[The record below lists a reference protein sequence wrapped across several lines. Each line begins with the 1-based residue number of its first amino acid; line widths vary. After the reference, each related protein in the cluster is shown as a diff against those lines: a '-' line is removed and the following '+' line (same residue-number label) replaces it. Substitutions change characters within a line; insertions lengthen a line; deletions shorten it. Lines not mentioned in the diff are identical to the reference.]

1 MKINSKN
8 ILTILITLIMIL
20 SLGAAVMAQDDIT
33 IEQTIP
39 AEIYPNDA
47 VGQNYTA
54 EIINNTVSAAGD
66 LELVLNLPDGFRLSK
81 SQINEIKIVD
91 ENNNESIISSSD
103 YNFSENV
110 NTYTITPV
118 EEGVVLDAGSSIV
131 MDYNLSTDA
140 SLDNQNKDLGITFNY
155 LDQADS
161 SLTKTDTETLDEKI
175 LFGELDIDLDLA
187 PQPMHRGGEFTVTAT
202 VTNVGEGKL
211 FDTTLT
217 PNQSAGFSD
226 PSFTSEED
234 SISGLGS
241 GDSYTFEYNYTVVD
255 NDNFETLELTAK
267 NPATEIPDVTE
278 SANFRFNPRKPFID
292 IEPLTDPATIDFDT
306 SNLIEIKVTN
316 TTAGEGPARGIEI
329 KSNIPAEYDV
339 INLTDGWSYNA
350 GVFTYD
356 DGDFPSGDDVNY
368 SETLS
373 FNLQTDDPLNQNES
387 GTITLQAEYTDD
399 EDNPYSRPFE
409 TFNYNVTGIP
419 TLNIKSSAD
428 TTASHTDTDR
438 MYLGEEISYT
448 YTVSLTEFDRFT
460 NDDIVVELTN
470 FDDTRLSYLSYNAD
484 GIGTFDPTTKTW
496 TLTPS
501 DLNGQDRSITI
512 DFKITDDKT
521 KAKDTVLTEAE
532 VSGNLKL
539 ADNTEI
545 PIADNTSNSFY
556 LQSRYNEVDLNQQTK
571 EIVNL
576 PNEGS
581 FDYTKTDNKHRVIYE
596 VSYSFGGSSA
606 GTWTGSTISDD
617 MDNGQIYNDTDGF
630 IQYSIDGGST
640 WDDVP
645 VDNINST
652 ESNLQFKLDFLAEDN
667 NFGVDSVADK
677 TVHFRYKL
685 EVTQNGDFPSW
696 TTLSLNGIDG
706 STDFYQVVEVPV
718 SGAKADV
725 DIDVQK
731 NGSTANDIDKGEK
744 VDLKIDVT
752 KNPWMIKDLVVR
764 IKPNGFT
771 YGDYSD
777 IKNSNDIEIT
787 GFGGYS
793 PDISYDST
801 NELLIFDF
809 SGVSGAGEFIDQN
822 STNTKM
828 KNLGTITLNNM
839 IKDCSETFTAGAEI
853 DYRHGL
859 IDSTEAPITKTN
871 QSQDPLI
878 KRKSD
883 LIITAVN
890 PVIVTEETVTWT
902 IDITNTDIG
911 TAHNTEFIGTFSEI
925 FDYQFSQIDSV
936 TATPQINTDNTQA
949 TATWNLGSI
958 ESGATKKLQI
968 TADITD
974 ADPRTIKDFSS
985 AFSSQV
991 KWYTEEVNNIKYEC
1005 GNNTRDDF
1013 PQFVEPIKISDLVVK
1028 NNLVSPAEI
1037 NICSEGFMEII
1048 VQSTGQTRNYNLELR
1063 QDFLTTGI
1071 IFDETKDITVT
1082 NQNGSNTY
1090 SISASTLED
1099 NNGNLVFKEET
1110 FPELAAIDIGEEIK
1124 IKFAIKT
1131 NGDFNESNE
1140 VQPAVSWNPPSK
1152 YNQDDD
1158 DQEFS
1163 KNGSIYKIPRI
1174 RPEINIDLK
1183 GRNEAIGEQTFVD
1196 NPAAMA
1202 GKNTIRWKLDIE
1214 NIGDGDAGNVWIE
1227 SSDFPSSTVLYSD
1240 DNLQN
1245 SVDNNQSD
1253 NYWVVP
1259 NLAAGES
1266 QSYYLEYTVPASS
1279 NETENIN
1286 ADVSW
1291 GCDDNNRL
1299 STPGKSSDQSQLT
1312 TVPEINFSHENLN
1325 KNLTRKDGTIVLTM
1339 VNTGAPIYNL
1349 DFNYNLSD
1357 RYKLQSITS
1366 YSSNPENN
1374 EVDDNWQNYNTQPAA
1389 DDSLNQI
1396 SWIYRNLPIAAGSY
1410 QIEFELVDN
1419 VVGENPRVS
1428 DDPIE
1433 INPSVDAVYDYLN
1446 SDKKNQSFNLNNL
1459 TPKFVELA
1467 IAISPEKQIIS
1478 DLANDVEWTISVT
1491 NNGNAEAVNTNV
1503 EQELGD
1509 GFDYNNLSYT
1519 IDTSYQGNNFSY
1531 SFNSTTGI
1539 LSWTD
1544 LEIPADGTAEII
1556 VTTKMSADGSHTN
1569 TVQAEEI
1576 SPYTNE
1582 VESITEVKEAYTA
1595 AFNLNKELITTDKP
1609 SSGYFAPGE
1618 IVEYQVTADLIGNLN
1633 YKNLTIIDDLP
1644 SGLKLDDTITDHQSS
1659 DPTLAFNNN
1668 TTEGQLEWSGTID
1681 GSASQKAVI
1690 NYKLRVVKDGV
1701 SRGDLITNTA
1711 EASFDID
1718 YLNDSNDS
1726 NDIQFT
1732 ADNSILNNEA
1742 LIDSSEFNFEEP
1754 ELTISRSAD
1763 NNTVDSSTVLEHTLS
1778 VSNGTAA
1785 NISPAYQT
1793 KIVETIPAGFR
1804 DKEANILSTVVIE
1817 KADGTDLIENTDY
1830 DLEYNN
1836 TNHQLIITFK
1846 DTADGILNP
1855 AEKYII
1861 KYQTE
1866 ANNDIQAGLN
1876 YTFSAE
1882 LEEYYSVVKNVNDAQ
1897 KYPAADQ
1904 TITADKTFNG
1914 SSSTFTANSDITNVS
1929 PGDTVNYNLSFLVPA
1944 KTTVTAFN
1952 LSAELPEGLE
1962 FIEGSVNGPGT
1973 PESTTG
1979 NDLGQWEPAQITGNP
1994 ENGGQSIVF
2003 PDGDVTVKN
2012 DSSEDYEYRLSFQAK
2027 ILNIDA
2033 VSNGNSL
2040 NSDFSYSYNGNP
2052 LSDSVSLT
2060 VVEPE
2065 LTLSKAFENVSGENS
2080 YEAGDT
2086 VEYTITINHSGS
2098 STAAAYDLTVEDI
2111 IPAGMSY
2118 VSGTMTSSVDSLSI
2132 TANDSG
2138 QDLSWTVE
2146 ELAQTY
2152 GSSTPLELTY
2162 QVKLDD
2168 GVAPAEVLT
2177 NGVSLAWS
2185 SHPDGDN
2192 DDRRKGVKNSNLN
2205 DYFLETAADLTINS
2219 DISITKSIIGDKD
2232 DYAIGDKVSYKVDI
2246 DLIKGTINGL
2256 KVGNMIPTGLEAGS
2270 FTLKDGNG
2278 NVLSKED
2285 YLTDQDLS
2293 DNNLSFAEI
2302 INSGSKHIADD
2313 RITIEYD
2320 ALVENIADNQNGDT
2334 KEITTNLYYNDDAG
2348 NQQNVTADK
2357 TPITIIEPDL
2367 AFDKTFVSGSYEA
2380 GDTVEYTITINHS
2393 GSSTAAAYDLIVED
2407 IIPAG
2412 MSYVN
2417 GSMTTSVDSLSITA
2431 NDSGPNLIWTV
2442 EELAQTYDSTNKL
2455 ELTYQATLD
2464 NSVKPA
2470 ELLTNAAELTWTS
2483 HPDNTNPDQRTG
2495 AAGDSLNDYI
2505 QTTETDLTIN
2515 DDSSIVKSKD
2525 STTFVDDS
2533 YVRIGDLVTYKL
2545 EIDIQKGT
2553 STNFVVKDQLPQGM
2567 KYVDTLR
2574 INGDEDLNQ
2583 NNLNGYQYQDISI
2596 SYAETPDRK
2605 IIWNLGYITNP
2616 ADGVDRTFTIVYQA
2630 QVIDDESLIQD
2641 SAPIILSNPA
2651 SISYDGV
2658 DNSRDGIEDIE
2669 SITLNQPKLALTIS
2683 DNIANDE
2690 PVVPGDKV
2698 SYTIKAENTGLAPAY
2713 DTVLEG
2719 LIPEGLR
2726 DAGISNISITINGDD
2741 RNDINP
2747 VIDADGNLS
2756 WSLSSGTGAD
2766 DYTIPVGGEL
2776 VIAYDLTVDQE
2787 LPYKNIGKASIDADY
2802 YSFGENDI
2810 PIGANLDDRRQ
2821 YEADQV
2827 STDIIDIKDAAIDT
2841 DYFEYFKETNENVT
2855 KVVLT
2860 RNGRSLESI
2869 QDADGNL
2876 LGNDD
2881 YSEEIGDNGKPI
2893 ITLSKDYLD
2902 NQDLG
2907 EINLIFNM
2915 NYGTDPELTV
2925 KINQYQSD
2933 VDLKDPTEITA
2944 GQEQPI
2950 TFTFKD
2956 KDENPI
2962 KEKEVTL
2969 SEDGLGN
2976 DDKVE
2981 YSLDGENWVD
2991 DITDLNDGLLTDE
3004 NGQVKVFVRS
3014 EVSGEKG
3021 TVSAAVDSEIVKS
3034 GELEI
3039 VPDAFNR
3046 LGFVEQPQDNFV
3058 GQKLDSVE
3066 VGVLDQFGNIITDYE
3081 NGNITIKIKNNPADG
3096 TLSGNST
3103 AVIENGIATFD
3114 GLSIDEEGRGYTFEA
3129 EDFDSV
3135 ISDEFNIKA
3144 NIELD
3149 NYNISTNDSTPT
3161 ISGTVDDL
3169 DSDQKVDVVI
3179 RDEDGE
3185 IVFEGEA
3192 EVNEDG
3198 SWSIDVDQSLDLGEY
3213 EVEASIADGAGNT
3226 STTTGVLEVY
3236 PTDIII
3242 NKTAAEKQVSI
3253 GDFISYKIEIIN
3265 ETNFDL
3271 DSFTLY
3277 DKLPAG
3283 FRFVKDSAVIVSE
3296 TGSETKL
3303 KTEGNRLVSWEGLE
3317 LNAES
3322 SMEIRYTLVV
3332 GSGVVNSN
3340 TYINQAYAKVGENL
3354 ISNTAEAEVLVIEDP
3369 LFTTSTVIGKVYLDQ
3384 NEDRMQTE
3392 GEAEKGLEG
3401 IRIISTTGQIVE
3413 TDQFGRFHFEIR
3425 AEGNIQPMQTLVLK
3439 LDKNSLPAGAEI
3451 LSKNPVIVKIREG
3464 LMFEVNFRI
3473 K

>member
-226 PSFTSEED
+226 PSFTSGED
-234 SISGLGS
+234 SIPELGS

-255 NDNFETLELTAK
+255 NDNFETLKLTAK

-532 VSGNLKL
+532 VSGNLKF

-809 SGVSGAGEFIDQN
+809 SGVIGAGEFIDQN

-1183 GRNEAIGEQTFVD
+1183 GRNETIGEQTFVD

-1299 STPGKSSDQSQLT
+1299 STPGKSSDQSSLT
-1312 TVPEINFSHENLN
+1312 TVPEITFSHENLN
-1325 KNLTRKDGTIVLTM
+1325 NNLTRKDGTIVLTM

-1349 DFNYNLSD
+1349 DFDYKLSN
-1357 RYKLQSITS
+1357 RYKMQSITS

-1374 EVDDNWQNYNTQPAA
+1374 EVDDNWEDYNTEPAA
-1389 DDSLNQI
+1389 DDSLDQI
-1396 SWIYRNLPIAAGSY
+1396 SWSYDLPIAAGSY
-1410 QIEFELVDN
+1410 QIEFELIDN
-1419 VVGENPRVS
+1419 VAGGNPRVS
-1428 DDPIE
+1428 DEPIE
-1433 INPSVDAVYDYLN
+1433 INPTLDASYDYLN
-1446 SDKKNQSFNLNNL
+1446 SNSENESFNLNNL
-1459 TPKFVELA
+1459 TPKSVELA

-1509 GFDYNNLSYT
+1509 GFDYNNLNYT

-1531 SFNSTTGI
+1531 SFDSTTGI

-1718 YLNDSNDS
+1718 YLNDGDDS

-1732 ADNSILNNEA
+1732 ADNGILNNQA
-1742 LIDSSEFNFEEP
+1742 LVDSSNFNFEEP

-1763 NNTVDSSTVLEHTLS
+1763 NNIVDSSTVLEHTLL

-1785 NISPAYQT
+1785 FISPAYQT

-1804 DKEANILSTVVIE
+1804 DKEANIINTVVIE
-1817 KADGTDLIENTDY
+1817 KADGTVLTKNTDY
-1830 DLEYNN
+1830 ELAYDD
-1836 TNHQLIITFK
+1836 TDHQLIITFK
-1846 DTADGILNP
+1846 DTVDGILNP
-1855 AEKYII
+1855 AEEYII

-1866 ANNDIQAGLN
+1866 ANDDIEAGLN

-1882 LEEYYSVVKNVNDAQ
+1882 LEEYYSLAKNINDVE
-1897 KYPAADQ
+1897 KYPAAGL
-1904 TITADKTFNG
+1904 TITADQTFNV
-1914 SSSTFTANSDITNVS
+1914 SSSTFTVDSDITNVS

-1944 KTTVTAFN
+1944 KTTVNSFD
-1952 LSAELPEGLE
+1952 LSAELPEGLD
-1962 FIEGSVNGPGT
+1962 FIVGSITGPGT
-1973 PESTTG
+1973 PENITG
-1979 NDLGQWEPAQITGNP
+1979 NDLGQWKPAQITGDP

-2003 PDGDVTVKN
+2003 SDGGVTITN
-2012 DSSEDYEYRLSFQAK
+2012 DSSEDYIYKLSFQAK
-2027 ILNIDA
+2027 VLNIDA

-2040 NSDFSYSYNGNP
+2040 NSDFIYEYNGNQ
-2052 LSDSVSLT
+2052 LSDSVNLT
-2060 VVEPE
+2060 VVEPD
-2065 LTLSKAFENVSGENS
+2065 LALDKSFAAGS

-2086 VEYTITINHSGS
+2086 IEYTITINHSGS
-2098 STAAAYDLTVEDI
+2098 STAAAYDLTVEDL
-2111 IPAGMSY
+2111 IPEGMSY
-2118 VSGTMTSSVDSLSI
+2118 VDDSMTTAADVSVI
-2132 TANDSG
+2132 NTAVSSG
-2138 QDLSWTVE
+2138 QELSWT
-2146 ELAQTY
+2146 
-2152 GSSTPLELTY
+2152 
-2162 QVKLDD
+2162 
-2168 GVAPAEVLT
+2168 
-2177 NGVSLAWS
+2177 
-2185 SHPDGDN
+2185 
-2192 DDRRKGVKNSNLN
+2192 
-2205 DYFLETAADLTINS
+2205 I
-2219 DISITKSIIGDKD
+2219 
-2232 DYAIGDKVSYKVDI
+2232 
-2246 DLIKGTINGL
+2246 
-2256 KVGNMIPTGLEAGS
+2256 
-2270 FTLKDGNG
+2270 
-2278 NVLSKED
+2278 
-2285 YLTDQDLS
+2285 
-2293 DNNLSFAEI
+2293 
-2302 INSGSKHIADD
+2302 
-2313 RITIEYD
+2313 
-2320 ALVENIADNQNGDT
+2320 
-2334 KEITTNLYYNDDAG
+2334 
-2348 NQQNVTADK
+2348 
-2357 TPITIIEPDL
+2357 
-2367 AFDKTFVSGSYEA
+2367 
-2380 GDTVEYTITINHS
+2380 
-2393 GSSTAAAYDLIVED
+2393 
-2407 IIPAG
+2407 
-2412 MSYVN
+2412 
-2417 GSMTTSVDSLSITA
+2417 
-2431 NDSGPNLIWTV
+2431 
-2442 EELAQTYDSTNKL
+2442 EELAQTYDSSTPLK
-2455 ELTYQATLD
+2455 LTYQVTVD
-2464 NSVKPA
+2464 DSVEPA
-2470 ELLTNAAELTWTS
+2470 EVLTNAAE
-2483 HPDNTNPDQRTG
+2483 
-2495 AAGDSLNDYI
+2495 
-2505 QTTETDLTIN
+2505 
-2515 DDSSIVKSKD
+2515 
-2525 STTFVDDS
+2525 
-2533 YVRIGDLVTYKL
+2533 
-2545 EIDIQKGT
+2545 
-2553 STNFVVKDQLPQGM
+2553 QLRSVGHHILM
-2567 KYVDTLR
+2567 
-2574 INGDEDLNQ
+2574 I
-2583 NNLNGYQYQDISI
+2583 
-2596 SYAETPDRK
+2596 
-2605 IIWNLGYITNP
+2605 
-2616 ADGVDRTFTIVYQA
+2616 
-2630 QVIDDESLIQD
+2630 LIQ
-2641 SAPIILSNPA
+2641 
-2651 SISYDGV
+2651 
-2658 DNSRDGIEDIE
+2658 
-2669 SITLNQPKLALTIS
+2669 
-2683 DNIANDE
+2683 
-2690 PVVPGDKV
+2690 
-2698 SYTIKAENTGLAPAY
+2698 
-2713 DTVLEG
+2713 
-2719 LIPEGLR
+2719 
-2726 DAGISNISITINGDD
+2726 
-2741 RNDINP
+2741 
-2747 VIDADGNLS
+2747 
-2756 WSLSSGTGAD
+2756 
-2766 DYTIPVGGEL
+2766 
-2776 VIAYDLTVDQE
+2776 
-2787 LPYKNIGKASIDADY
+2787 
-2802 YSFGENDI
+2802 
-2810 PIGANLDDRRQ
+2810 
-2821 YEADQV
+2821 
-2827 STDIIDIKDAAIDT
+2827 
-2841 DYFEYFKETNENVT
+2841 
-2855 KVVLT
+2855 
-2860 RNGRSLESI
+2860 
-2869 QDADGNL
+2869 
-2876 LGNDD
+2876 
-2881 YSEEIGDNGKPI
+2881 
-2893 ITLSKDYLD
+2893 
-2902 NQDLG
+2902 
-2907 EINLIFNM
+2907 
-2915 NYGTDPELTV
+2915 
-2925 KINQYQSD
+2925 
-2933 VDLKDPTEITA
+2933 
-2944 GQEQPI
+2944 
-2950 TFTFKD
+2950 
-2956 KDENPI
+2956 
-2962 KEKEVTL
+2962 
-2969 SEDGLGN
+2969 
-2976 DDKVE
+2976 
-2981 YSLDGENWVD
+2981 
-2991 DITDLNDGLLTDE
+2991 
-3004 NGQVKVFVRS
+3004 
-3014 EVSGEKG
+3014 
-3021 TVSAAVDSEIVKS
+3021 
-3034 GELEI
+3034 
-3039 VPDAFNR
+3039 
-3046 LGFVEQPQDNFV
+3046 
-3058 GQKLDSVE
+3058 
-3066 VGVLDQFGNIITDYE
+3066 
-3081 NGNITIKIKNNPADG
+3081 
-3096 TLSGNST
+3096 
-3103 AVIENGIATFD
+3103 
-3114 GLSIDEEGRGYTFEA
+3114 
-3129 EDFDSV
+3129 
-3135 ISDEFNIKA
+3135 
-3144 NIELD
+3144 
-3149 NYNISTNDSTPT
+3149 
-3161 ISGTVDDL
+3161 
-3169 DSDQKVDVVI
+3169 
-3179 RDEDGE
+3179 
-3185 IVFEGEA
+3185 
-3192 EVNEDG
+3192 
-3198 SWSIDVDQSLDLGEY
+3198 
-3213 EVEASIADGAGNT
+3213 
-3226 STTTGVLEVY
+3226 
-3236 PTDIII
+3236 
-3242 NKTAAEKQVSI
+3242 
-3253 GDFISYKIEIIN
+3253 
-3265 ETNFDL
+3265 
-3271 DSFTLY
+3271 
-3277 DKLPAG
+3277 
-3283 FRFVKDSAVIVSE
+3283 
-3296 TGSETKL
+3296 
-3303 KTEGNRLVSWEGLE
+3303 
-3317 LNAES
+3317 
-3322 SMEIRYTLVV
+3322 
-3332 GSGVVNSN
+3332 
-3340 TYINQAYAKVGENL
+3340 
-3354 ISNTAEAEVLVIEDP
+3354 
-3369 LFTTSTVIGKVYLDQ
+3369 
-3384 NEDRMQTE
+3384 
-3392 GEAEKGLEG
+3392 
-3401 IRIISTTGQIVE
+3401 
-3413 TDQFGRFHFEIR
+3413 
-3425 AEGNIQPMQTLVLK
+3425 
-3439 LDKNSLPAGAEI
+3439 
-3451 LSKNPVIVKIREG
+3451 IREQG
-3464 LMFEVNFRI
+3464 QQVTV
-3473 K
+3473 

>member
-226 PSFTSEED
+226 PSFTSGED
-234 SISGLGS
+234 SIPELGS

-255 NDNFETLELTAK
+255 NDNFETLKLTAK

-859 IDSTEAPITKTN
+859 IDSTEAPITKTD

-1124 IKFAIKT
+1124 IEFAIKT
-1131 NGDFNESNE
+1131 NGDFNVSNE
-1140 VQPAVSWNPPSK
+1140 VQTAVSWNPPSK
-1152 YNQDDD
+1152 YNQDD
-1158 DQEFS
+1158 QEVIR
-1163 KNGSIYKIPRI
+1163 NGSIYKIPRI

-1183 GRNEAIGEQTFVD
+1183 GRNETIGEQTFVD

-1214 NIGDGDAGNVWIE
+1214 NIGAGDAGNVWIE

-1279 NETENIN
+1279 NETEKIN

-1299 STPGKSSDQSQLT
+1299 STPGKSSDQSSLT
-1312 TVPEINFSHENLN
+1312 TVPEITFRHENLN
-1325 KNLTRKDGTIVLTM
+1325 NNLTRKDGTIVLTM
-1339 VNTGAPIYNL
+1339 VNTGAPVYNL
-1349 DFNYNLSD
+1349 DFDYNLSD

-1366 YSSNPENN
+1366 YSSNLENN
-1374 EVDDNWQNYNTQPAA
+1374 EVDDNWQNYTTQPAA

-1396 SWIYRNLPIAAGSY
+1396 SWIYGNLPIAAGSY

-1446 SDKKNQSFNLNNL
+1446 SAKKNQSFNLNNL

-1531 SFNSTTGI
+1531 SFDSTTGI

-1544 LEIPADGTAEII
+1544 LEIPAGGTAEII

-1763 NNTVDSSTVLEHTLS
+1763 NSTVVSSTVLEHTLS

-1817 KADGTDLIENTDY
+1817 KADGTDLIKNTDY
-1830 DLEYNN
+1830 DLEYDN

-1846 DTADGILNP
+1846 DTVNSILNP

-1944 KTTVTAFN
+1944 RTTVTAFD

-1962 FIEGSVNGPGT
+1962 FIEGSVGGPRT

-2003 PDGDVTVKN
+2003 PDGGVTVKN

-2118 VSGTMTSSVDSLSI
+2118 VSGTMTS
-2132 TANDSG
+2132 
-2138 QDLSWTVE
+2138 
-2146 ELAQTY
+2146 
-2152 GSSTPLELTY
+2152 
-2162 QVKLDD
+2162 
-2168 GVAPAEVLT
+2168 
-2177 NGVSLAWS
+2177 
-2185 SHPDGDN
+2185 
-2192 DDRRKGVKNSNLN
+2192 
-2205 DYFLETAADLTINS
+2205 
-2219 DISITKSIIGDKD
+2219 
-2232 DYAIGDKVSYKVDI
+2232 
-2246 DLIKGTINGL
+2246 
-2256 KVGNMIPTGLEAGS
+2256 
-2270 FTLKDGNG
+2270 
-2278 NVLSKED
+2278 
-2285 YLTDQDLS
+2285 
-2293 DNNLSFAEI
+2293 
-2302 INSGSKHIADD
+2302 
-2313 RITIEYD
+2313 
-2320 ALVENIADNQNGDT
+2320 
-2334 KEITTNLYYNDDAG
+2334 
-2348 NQQNVTADK
+2348 
-2357 TPITIIEPDL
+2357 
-2367 AFDKTFVSGSYEA
+2367 
-2380 GDTVEYTITINHS
+2380 
-2393 GSSTAAAYDLIVED
+2393 
-2407 IIPAG
+2407 
-2412 MSYVN
+2412 
-2417 GSMTTSVDSLSITA
+2417 SVDSLSITA

-3198 SWSIDVDQSLDLGEY
+3198 SWSIDVDQPLDLGEY

-3296 TGSETKL
+3296 TDSETKL

-3425 AEGNIQPMQTLVLK
+3425 AEDNIQPMQTLVLK

>member
-39 AEIYPNDA
+39 AEIYPNDE

-66 LELVLNLPDGFRLSK
+66 LELVLNLPDGFSLSK
-81 SQINEIKIVD
+81 SQINKIKIVD

-255 NDNFETLELTAK
+255 NDNFETLKLTAK

-532 VSGNLKL
+532 VSGNLKF

-809 SGVSGAGEFIDQN
+809 SGVIGAGEFIDQN

-1140 VQPAVSWNPPSK
+1140 VQPAISWNSPSK
-1152 YNQDDD
+1152 YKQDE
-1158 DQEFS
+1158 QEFN
-1163 KNGSIYKIPRI
+1163 KNGSIYRIPRI

-1183 GRNEAIGEQTFVD
+1183 GRNVTIGEQTFVD

-1202 GKNTIRWKLDIE
+1202 GKNTVLWKLDIE
-1214 NIGDGDAGNVWIE
+1214 NIGAGDAGNVWIE
-1227 SSDFPSSTVLYSD
+1227 SSDFPSNTVLYSD
-1240 DNLQN
+1240 ENLQN

-1291 GCDDNNRL
+1291 GCDDLIRL
-1299 STPGKSSDQSQLT
+1299 NTPGQSSDQSSLT
-1312 TVPEINFSHENLN
+1312 TVPEITFSHQNLN
-1325 KNLTRKDGTIVLTM
+1325 NNLTRKDGTIVLTM
-1339 VNTGAPIYNL
+1339 VNAGAPVYNL
-1349 DFNYNLSD
+1349 DFDYKLSD
-1357 RYKLQSITS
+1357 RYKLESITT
-1366 YSSNPENN
+1366 YSSNLENN
-1374 EVDDNWQNYNTQPAA
+1374 EAVNNWQNYNTQPAA
-1389 DDSLNQI
+1389 GSSLNQI
-1396 SWIYRNLPIAAGSY
+1396 SWSYGNNPIAAGSY

-1419 VVGENPRVS
+1419 VVGGNPRV
-1428 DDPIE
+1428 DDEPIE
-1433 INPSVDAVYDYLN
+1433 IDAAIDSAYDYLN
-1446 SDKKNQSFNLNNL
+1446 SARENQSFNLSNL
-1459 TPKFVELA
+1459 TPKFVELDLT
-1467 IAISPEKQIIS
+1467 ISPEKQIIS
-1478 DLANDVEWTISVT
+1478 DLANDVNWTISLT
-1491 NNGNAEAVNTNV
+1491 NNGNTEAVNTKV

-1509 GFDYNNLSYT
+1509 GFDYNNLSYS
-1519 IDTSYQGNNFSY
+1519 IDSSYQGDNFSY
-1531 SFNSTTGI
+1531 SLDSANEI

-1544 LEIPADGTAEII
+1544 IEIPAGETAEII
-1556 VTTKMSADGSHTN
+1556 VRTKMSAGGIHTN
-1569 TVQAEEI
+1569 KVQAEEI
-1576 SPYTNE
+1576 SPYTNK
-1582 VESITEVKEAYTA
+1582 VESLTEVKEAYTA
-1595 AFNLNKELITTDKP
+1595 AFNLTKELLTNPP
-1609 SSGYFAPGE
+1609 SSDYFAPGE
-1618 IVEYQVTADLIGNLN
+1618 IVEYQVTADLIGDLT
-1633 YKNLTIIDDLP
+1633 YKNLTIVDNLP
-1644 SGLKLDDTITDHQSS
+1644 SGLKVDDTITEYQNST
-1659 DPTLAFNNN
+1659 PFLAFNNN
-1668 TTEGQLEWSGTID
+1668 TAEGQLEWTGTID
-1681 GSASQKAVI
+1681 GSANQEVVI

-1718 YLNDSNDS
+1718 YLNDGDDS

-1732 ADNSILNNEA
+1732 ADNGILNNQA
-1742 LIDSSEFNFEEP
+1742 LVDSSNFNFEEP

-1763 NNTVDSSTVLEHTLS
+1763 NNIVDSSTVLEHTLL

-1785 NISPAYQT
+1785 FISPAYQT

-1804 DKEANILSTVVIE
+1804 DKEANIINTVVIE
-1817 KADGTDLIENTDY
+1817 KADGTVLTKNTDY
-1830 DLEYNN
+1830 ELAYDD
-1836 TNHQLIITFK
+1836 TDHQLIITFK
-1846 DTADGILNP
+1846 DTVDGILNP
-1855 AEKYII
+1855 AEEYII

-1866 ANNDIQAGLN
+1866 ANDDIEAGLN

-1882 LEEYYSVVKNVNDAQ
+1882 LEEYYSLAKNINDVE
-1897 KYPAADQ
+1897 KYPAAGL
-1904 TITADKTFNG
+1904 TITADQTFNV
-1914 SSSTFTANSDITNVS
+1914 SSSTFTVDSDITNVS

-1944 KTTVTAFN
+1944 KTTVNSFD
-1952 LSAELPEGLE
+1952 LSAELPEGLD
-1962 FIEGSVNGPGT
+1962 FIVGSITGPGT
-1973 PESTTG
+1973 PENITG
-1979 NDLGQWEPAQITGNP
+1979 NDLGQWKPAQITGDP

-2003 PDGDVTVKN
+2003 SDGGVTITN
-2012 DSSEDYEYRLSFQAK
+2012 DSSEDYIYKLSFQAK
-2027 ILNIDA
+2027 VLNIDA

-2040 NSDFSYSYNGNP
+2040 NSDFIYEYNGNQ
-2052 LSDSVSLT
+2052 LSDSVNLT
-2060 VVEPE
+2060 VVEPD
-2065 LTLSKAFENVSGENS
+2065 LALDKSFAAGS

-2098 STAAAYDLTVEDI
+2098 STAAAYDLTVEDL
-2111 IPAGMSY
+2111 IPEGMSY
-2118 VSGTMTSSVDSLSI
+2118 VDDSMTTAADVSVI
-2132 TANDSG
+2132 NTAVSSG
-2138 QDLSWTVE
+2138 QELSWT
-2146 ELAQTY
+2146 
-2152 GSSTPLELTY
+2152 
-2162 QVKLDD
+2162 
-2168 GVAPAEVLT
+2168 
-2177 NGVSLAWS
+2177 
-2185 SHPDGDN
+2185 
-2192 DDRRKGVKNSNLN
+2192 
-2205 DYFLETAADLTINS
+2205 I
-2219 DISITKSIIGDKD
+2219 
-2232 DYAIGDKVSYKVDI
+2232 
-2246 DLIKGTINGL
+2246 
-2256 KVGNMIPTGLEAGS
+2256 
-2270 FTLKDGNG
+2270 
-2278 NVLSKED
+2278 
-2285 YLTDQDLS
+2285 
-2293 DNNLSFAEI
+2293 
-2302 INSGSKHIADD
+2302 
-2313 RITIEYD
+2313 
-2320 ALVENIADNQNGDT
+2320 
-2334 KEITTNLYYNDDAG
+2334 
-2348 NQQNVTADK
+2348 
-2357 TPITIIEPDL
+2357 
-2367 AFDKTFVSGSYEA
+2367 
-2380 GDTVEYTITINHS
+2380 
-2393 GSSTAAAYDLIVED
+2393 
-2407 IIPAG
+2407 
-2412 MSYVN
+2412 
-2417 GSMTTSVDSLSITA
+2417 
-2431 NDSGPNLIWTV
+2431 
-2442 EELAQTYDSTNKL
+2442 EELAQTYDSSTPLK
-2455 ELTYQATLD
+2455 LTYQVTVD
-2464 NSVKPA
+2464 DSVEPA
-2470 ELLTNAAELTWTS
+2470 EVLTNAAEISWTS
-2483 HPDNTNPDQRTG
+2483 HPDDTNPDQRTG

-2505 QTTETDLTIN
+2505 QTTDTDLTIN
-2515 DDSSIVKSKD
+2515 DDLSIAKSIT
-2525 STTFVDDS
+2525 STGTEYAV
-2533 YVRIGDLVTYKL
+2533 GDTVIYQVN
-2545 EIDIQKGT
+2545 IDLIKGT
-2553 STNFVVKDQLPQGM
+2553 
-2567 KYVDTLR
+2567 
-2574 INGDEDLNQ
+2574 INGLSVDNLIPGGLKGLSSDSFTLKDGEGNVLTKADYLTDQDLSDNNLVFDKIVNSAVDGIAGDKITIEYDVIVENIADNQ
-2583 NNLNGYQYQDISI
+2583 NGDTKEITTDLYYDDAAGNQQNVTADK
-2596 SYAETPDRK
+2596 TP
-2605 IIWNLGYITNP
+2605 ITVTEP
-2616 ADGVDRTFTIVYQA
+2616 D
-2630 QVIDDESLIQD
+2630 
-2641 SAPIILSNPA
+2641 
-2651 SISYDGV
+2651 
-2658 DNSRDGIEDIE
+2658 
-2669 SITLNQPKLALTIS
+2669 LALDKSFAAGSYEAGDTI
-2683 DNIANDE
+2683 E
-2690 PVVPGDKV
+2690 
-2698 SYTIKAENTGLAPAY
+2698 YT
-2713 DTVLEG
+2713 
-2719 LIPEGLR
+2719 
-2726 DAGISNISITINGDD
+2726 ITINHSG
-2741 RNDINP
+2741 
-2747 VIDADGNLS
+2747 
-2756 WSLSSGTGAD
+2756 SSTAA
-2766 DYTIPVGGEL
+2766 
-2776 VIAYDLTVDQE
+2776 AYDLTVEDLIPEGMSYVNGSMTTSFDSLSITANDSGPNLSWTIEE
-2787 LPYKNIGKASIDADY
+2787 LAQAYDSSTPLELTYQVTIDADVRGSIELENQFGVNW
-2802 YSFGENDI
+2802 YSQSGNVDEQREYSQSSSVILTTI
-2810 PIGANLDDRRQ
+2810 PD
-2821 YEADQV
+2821 
-2827 STDIIDIKDAAIDT
+2827 
-2841 DYFEYFKETNENVT
+2841 
-2855 KVVLT
+2855 
-2860 RNGRSLESI
+2860 
-2869 QDADGNL
+2869 
-2876 LGNDD
+2876 
-2881 YSEEIGDNGKPI
+2881 
-2893 ITLSKDYLD
+2893 
-2902 NQDLG
+2902 
-2907 EINLIFNM
+2907 
-2915 NYGTDPELTV
+2915 LTV
-2925 KINQYQSD
+2925 
-2933 VDLKDPTEITA
+2933 
-2944 GQEQPI
+2944 
-2950 TFTFKD
+2950 
-2956 KDENPI
+2956 
-2962 KEKEVTL
+2962 
-2969 SEDGLGN
+2969 N
-2976 DDKVE
+2976 DQ
-2981 YSLDGENWVD
+2981 
-2991 DITDLNDGLLTDE
+2991 LT
-3004 NGQVKVFVRS
+3004 
-3014 EVSGEKG
+3014 
-3021 TVSAAVDSEIVKS
+3021 
-3034 GELEI
+3034 
-3039 VPDAFNR
+3039 
-3046 LGFVEQPQDNFV
+3046 
-3058 GQKLDSVE
+3058 
-3066 VGVLDQFGNIITDYE
+3066 
-3081 NGNITIKIKNNPADG
+3081 NN
-3096 TLSGNST
+3096 N
-3103 AVIENGIATFD
+3103 
-3114 GLSIDEEGRGYTFEA
+3114 
-3129 EDFDSV
+3129 
-3135 ISDEFNIKA
+3135 
-3144 NIELD
+3144 
-3149 NYNISTNDSTPT
+3149 TPT
-3161 ISGTVDDL
+3161 ISGTTNPEQAGNIVKVVVDGIEYQPVVDGNGDWEFDIPAGNELAEGDYTVEAEITDKAGNTTTAEGSLEVDLTEPEIDLDDDNIVTNDQTPIIGGTSNQPENSDVEVVLTDEDGNEVFSGIIQTDTDGNWSIDSSTEGSFSGGIVELAEGNYTVKATTEDKAGNTAETTGALEVDITPPELTVNDQVTNDTTPTITGSTDEPDESQVTVTVDGNEYTTTVEDGGWSVDIPAGNELAEGDYTVEAEITDKAGNTTTAEGSLEVDLTEPEIDLDNDNIVTNNQTPIIGGTSNQPENSDVEVVLTDEDGNEVFRGTTQTDTDGNWSIDSSTEGSFSGGIVELAEGNYTVKATTEDEAGNKAETTGALEVDITPPELTVDDQATNDTTPIITGSTDEPAGSTVDVVVRDDEGNL
-3169 DSDQKVDVVI
+3169 IFKGEVLVEEDGSWSINTEEEGNWSEGYDQFPEGDYSVEAEITDDAGNTTNAAGDLKIDLTEPEIEVIDNQTNSNTPTIKGKTDEPAGSIVDVVI
-3179 RDEDGE
+3179 RDKDGNV
-3185 IVFEGEA
+3185 VFEGETT
-3192 EVNEDG
+3192 VNEDG
-3198 SWSIDVDQSLDLGEY
+3198 NWSINVDQPLDLGEY
-3213 EVEASIADGAGNT
+3213 EVEASITDDAGNT
-3226 STTTGVLEVY
+3226 STATGVLEVY

-3265 ETNFDL
+3265 ETDFDL
-3271 DSFTLY
+3271 ESFTLY
-3277 DKLPAG
+3277 DKLPTG
-3283 FRFVKDSAVIVSE
+3283 FELVKDSAVIVSE

-3303 KTEGNRLVSWEGLE
+3303 KSEGDRLVSWDSLE

-3322 SMEIRYTLVV
+3322 SMKIRYTLVV
-3332 GSGVVNSN
+3332 GSGVVSSNS
-3340 TYINQAYAKVGENL
+3340 YVNQAYAKVEENL
-3354 ISNTAEAEVLVIEDP
+3354 ISNTAEAEVLVIGDP

-3392 GEAEKGLEG
+3392 GEDEKGLEG

-3425 AEGNIQPMQTLVLK
+3425 TEDNIQPLQTLVLK
-3439 LDKNSLPAGAEI
+3439 LDKNSLPAGTEI

-3464 LMFEVNFRI
+3464 LMSEVNFRI